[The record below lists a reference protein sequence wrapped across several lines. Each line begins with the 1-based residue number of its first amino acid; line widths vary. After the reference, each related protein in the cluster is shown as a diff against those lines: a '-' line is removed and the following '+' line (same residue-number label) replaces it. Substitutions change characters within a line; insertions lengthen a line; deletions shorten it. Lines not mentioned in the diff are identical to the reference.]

1 MRESGCLRKFLAA
14 RRYQLMV
21 QVYRDGHLDIPTSDY
36 DQLRSLRLE
45 LLLRSKDQT
54 LIAETQRDQL
64 MLRAIAHSGL
74 MVNAKNPEDFYQSLV
89 TRLDRVALFGAGDR
103 AALLRAVESSD
114 QQEALKGLWHSLVE
128 AGYCT
133 A

>member
-1 MRESGCLRKFLAA
+1 
-14 RRYQLMV
+14 MV

-103 AALLRAVESSD
+103 AALLRAVESND